1 MKKILLSFLLLLSFS
16 FSFAGNFSI
25 LTWNIQDLGRT
36 KDAHEIDAMV
46 QIMRQYD
53 IVLIQ
58 EVVAKD
64 PAGVQKVAAIVQEL
78 DRTGSNWD
86 YRVSDP
92 TNSPSSNMSERYAF
106 LWNTAKISLVNRP
119 YLDLALA
126 EICFREP
133 YIAEFKAKGDANSF
147 FVVNYHSRKHD
158 DQPEEEIKY
167 FQQYPTRLKTQAV
180 IICGDFNLTETHA
193 VWDPLKAQDYF
204 PVLNEAPTTLKRK
217 CVRGNYLNYAIDNI
231 FFPDKTFV
239 LQNSGRVDFV
249 GDCDNLALARGISD
263 HLPVYAEFSY

>member
-1 MKKILLSFLLLLSFS
+1 MKKTLLSVLLLISFV
-16 FSFAGNFSI
+16 FSLAGNFSI

-36 KDAHEIDAMV
+36 KDAIELAAMV
-46 QIMRQYD
+46 QVMRKYD

-64 PAGVQKVAAIVQEL
+64 PAGVQKVAALVQDL

-92 TNSPSSNMSERYAF
+92 TQSPSSNMSERYAF
-106 LWNTAKISLVNRP
+106 LWNTAKVSLLNRP
-119 YLDLALA
+119 YLDLTLVD
-126 EICFREP
+126 ICFREP
-133 YIAEFKAKGDANSF
+133 YIAEFKAKGEEDSF

-158 DQPEEEIKY
+158 DQPEEEIRH
-167 FQQYPTRLKTQAV
+167 FQHYPQRFKDKAV

-193 VWDPLKAQDYF
+193 VWEPLKAQGYF
-204 PVLNEAPTTLKRK
+204 PVVNDAPSTLKRK

-231 FFPDKTFV
+231 FFPSASFS
-239 LQNSGRVDFV
+239 LESSGRVDFV
-249 GDCDNLALARGISD
+249 RDCENLTQARGISD
-263 HLPVYAEFSY
+263 HLPIYAEFSY